1 MCVAAA
7 ALPASRDNLAAA
19 ADQICG
25 SRPLNLRAVGV
36 KLACS
41 GSWAFSGKFP
51 VFVPLQATNSNG
63 IPGCGRLNWALSEEL
78 FIFVPFSPVFHP
90 CLSQEKGTKFEKWPG
105 NAHSAMPRSRKPAPK
120 SRNRGTKNEK
130 SLKNAQSQI
139 RLAVRDGL
147 SVPRRPSGRS
157 RSNIWT
163 LQIIIQN
170 FYLTHRKKQYT
181 K

>member
-1 MCVAAA
+1 MRVAAA
-7 ALPASRDNLAAA
+7 ALPAFRDNLAAA
-19 ADQICG
+19 ADQICVL
-25 SRPLNLRAVGV
+25 RPRNLCAVGV

-105 NAHSAMPRSRKPAPK
+105 NANSAMPRSRKPAPK
-120 SRNRGTKNEK
+120 SRNRGTKIEK
-130 SLKNAQSQI
+130 SFKYAQSQLSRLPATSFRPRQIKYLDVTDYYPKFLSYSSKKAIYEII
-139 RLAVRDGL
+139 R
-147 SVPRRPSGRS
+147 S
-157 RSNIWT
+157 
-163 LQIIIQN
+163 
-170 FYLTHRKKQYT
+170 
-181 K
+181 